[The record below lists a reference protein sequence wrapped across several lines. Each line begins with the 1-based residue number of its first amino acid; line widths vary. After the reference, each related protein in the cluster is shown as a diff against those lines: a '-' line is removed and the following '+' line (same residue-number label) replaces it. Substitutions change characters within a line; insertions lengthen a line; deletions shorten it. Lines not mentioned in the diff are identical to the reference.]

1 MKHWKYKPE
10 SNESDLSTYK
20 NSGVGGNRL
29 EGKGQEDN
37 ALSKLFFIVLTL
49 EEVNFVYFKG

>member
-1 MKHWKYKPE
+1 M
-10 SNESDLSTYK
+10 
-20 NSGVGGNRL
+20 

-49 EEVNFVYFKG
+49 EEVILYISKNKIKSTKTGKNETSK